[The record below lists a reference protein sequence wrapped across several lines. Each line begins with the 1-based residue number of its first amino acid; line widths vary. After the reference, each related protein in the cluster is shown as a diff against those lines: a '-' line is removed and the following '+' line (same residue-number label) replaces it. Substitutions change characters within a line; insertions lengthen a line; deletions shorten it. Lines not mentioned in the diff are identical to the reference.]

1 MVKKLGYLL
10 IILIFIILGGA
21 GWFFSGVT
29 YEVGLNPE
37 FENTA
42 EVGVA
47 EDRVIIENLSEKTIS
62 LNVQEEMWGVML
74 EDGIYGV
81 LGENGSAVV
90 SSILSLEGDIITREI
105 LQINGELKIGER
117 VSSSSLLK
125 IENGKYSILGTSDY
139 EGIDESG
146 KYTPKSVSDTDYEYI
161 EYESDLGMFP
171 AYLTSEGET
180 GVVIFV
186 HGFRG
191 AFERD
196 FTAMLRAPD
205 FENLGYRSMII
216 SYRNDANAP
225 KDPSGLYQ
233 YGVTEWID
241 LDNAIKYVEQ
251 NINPDRIVL
260 WGTSGGGGPV
270 TSWLQNNPDSDRV
283 DGIIFEAP
291 VISFWESVEVNGKA
305 RYPFI
310 PELFFPYIKLF
321 TEVRYGVDFD
331 TMDFRDALVKSEVP
345 VLLFHGDDDE
355 WVPVDMSDY
364 IAENR
369 RTNFTY
375 IRMSNVG
382 HVTSWN
388 ADPVRYIFEI
398 TKFLNS
404 LN

>member
-47 EDRVIIENLSEKTIS
+47 EDRVIIEDLSEKTIS

-125 IENGKYSILGTSDY
+125 IENGKYSILGTDDY

-251 NINPDRIVL
+251 NIDPDKIVL

-270 TSWLQNNPDSDRV
+270 TSWLQNNPDSERV

-321 TEVRYGVDFD
+321 TEIRYGVDFD

>member
-10 IILIFIILGGA
+10 IILIFIVLGGA

-47 EDRVIIENLSEKTIS
+47 EDRVIIEDISEKTIS

-125 IENGKYSILGTSDY
+125 IENGKYSILGTDDY

-241 LDNAIKYVEQ
+241 LDNAIRYVEQ
-251 NINPDRIVL
+251 NINPDKIVL

-270 TSWLQNNPDSDRV
+270 TSWLQNNPDSERV

-321 TEVRYGVDFD
+321 TEIRYGVDFD

>member
-47 EDRVIIENLSEKTIS
+47 EDRVIIEDLSEKTIS

-125 IENGKYSILGTSDY
+125 IENGKYSILGTNDY

-251 NINPDRIVL
+251 NINPDKIVL

-364 IAENR
+364 IADNR

-398 TKFLNS
+398 EKFLKS

>member
-47 EDRVIIENLSEKTIS
+47 EDRVIIEDLSEKTIS

-125 IENGKYSILGTSDY
+125 IENGKYSILGTNDY
-139 EGIDESG
+139 EGIDENG

-171 AYLTSEGET
+171 AYLTSEGKT

-251 NINPDRIVL
+251 NINPDKIVL

-270 TSWLQNNPDSDRV
+270 TSWLQNNPGSDRV

-398 TKFLNS
+398 EKFLKS

>member
-47 EDRVIIENLSEKTIS
+47 EDRVIIEDLSEKTIS

-125 IENGKYSILGTSDY
+125 IENGKYSILGTDDY

-171 AYLTSEGET
+171 AYLTSEGKT

-241 LDNAIKYVEQ
+241 LDNAIRYVEQ
-251 NINPDRIVL
+251 NINPDKIVL

-321 TEVRYGVDFD
+321 TEIRYGVDFD

>member
-47 EDRVIIENLSEKTIS
+47 EDRVIIEDLSEKTIS

-125 IENGKYSILGTSDY
+125 IENGKYSILGTNDY

-321 TEVRYGVDFD
+321 TEIRYGVDFD

-364 IAENR
+364 IADNR

>member
-47 EDRVIIENLSEKTIS
+47 EDRVIIEDLSEKTIS

-125 IENGKYSILGTSDY
+125 IENGKYSILGTDDY

-251 NINPDRIVL
+251 NINPDKIVL

-321 TEVRYGVDFD
+321 TEIRYGVDFD

>member
-47 EDRVIIENLSEKTIS
+47 EDRVIIEDLSQKTIS

-125 IENGKYSILGTSDY
+125 IENGKYSILGTNDY

-364 IAENR
+364 IADNR

-398 TKFLNS
+398 EKFLKS

>member
-47 EDRVIIENLSEKTIS
+47 EDRVIIEDLSEKTIS

-125 IENGKYSILGTSDY
+125 IENGKYSILGTDDY

-241 LDNAIKYVEQ
+241 LDNAIRYVEQ
-251 NINPDRIVL
+251 NINPDKIVL

-270 TSWLQNNPDSDRV
+270 TSWLQNNPDSERV

-321 TEVRYGVDFD
+321 TEIRYGVDFD
-331 TMDFRDALVKSEVP
+331 TMDFRDALVTSEVP

>member
-47 EDRVIIENLSEKTIS
+47 EDRVIIEDLSEKTIS

-125 IENGKYSILGTSDY
+125 IENGKYSILGTNDY

-171 AYLTSEGET
+171 AYLTSEGKT

-398 TKFLNS
+398 EKFLKS

>member
-47 EDRVIIENLSEKTIS
+47 EDRVIIEDLSEKTIS

-125 IENGKYSILGTSDY
+125 IENGKYSILGTNDY

-205 FENLGYRSMII
+205 FGNLGYRSMII

-331 TMDFRDALVKSEVP
+331 TMDFRDALVMSEVP

-398 TKFLNS
+398 EKFLKS

>member
-291 VISFWESVEVNGKA
+291 VISFCESVEVNGKA

-364 IAENR
+364 IADNR

-398 TKFLNS
+398 EKFLKS

>member
-47 EDRVIIENLSEKTIS
+47 EDRVIIEDLSEKTIS

-125 IENGKYSILGTSDY
+125 IENGKYSILGTNDY

-171 AYLTSEGET
+171 AYLTSEGKT

-205 FENLGYRSMII
+205 FGNLGYRSMII

-398 TKFLNS
+398 EKFLKS

>member
-1 MVKKLGYLL
+1 MKKVITGIGILLL
-10 IILIFIILGGA
+10 IGILGG

-37 FENTA
+37 FENTS

-47 EDRVIIENLSEKTIS
+47 EDRVTIENISQGTIS
-62 LNVQEEMWGVML
+62 LNVEEEMWGVML
-74 EDGIYGV
+74 EDGVYGV
-81 LGENGSAVV
+81 LGANGSAVV
-90 SSILSLEGDIITREI
+90 NKIISLEGDIITREI
-105 LQINGELKIGER
+105 LQLNGKLEVGER
-117 VSSSSLLK
+117 VASSALLK
-125 IENGKYSILGTSDY
+125 IENGVYSILGTDDY

-146 KYTPKSVSDTDYEYI
+146 KYTPKSVSNTDYEYI

-171 AYLTSEGET
+171 AYLTSKGDT

-205 FENLGYRSMII
+205 FESLGFRSMII
-216 SYRNDANAP
+216 SYRNDAKAP

-241 LDNAIKYVEQ
+241 LDNAIKYVEE
-251 NINPDRIVL
+251 NINPEKIVL

-270 TSWLQNNPDSDRV
+270 TSWLQNNPNSDRV

-321 TEVRYGVDFD
+321 TEIRYGVDFD

-364 IAENR
+364 IAANR

-398 TKFLNS
+398 KKFLES
-404 LN
+404 LK

>member
-10 IILIFIILGGA
+10 IILIFIVLGGA

-47 EDRVIIENLSEKTIS
+47 EDRVIIEDISEKTIS

-139 EGIDESG
+139 EGIDENG

-321 TEVRYGVDFD
+321 TEIRYGVDFD
-331 TMDFRDALVKSEVP
+331 TMDFRDALVTSEVP

>member
-47 EDRVIIENLSEKTIS
+47 EDRVIIEDLSEKTIS

-125 IENGKYSILGTSDY
+125 IENGKYSILGTNDY
-139 EGIDESG
+139 EGINESG

-171 AYLTSEGET
+171 AYLTSEGKT

-205 FENLGYRSMII
+205 FGNLGYRSMII

-398 TKFLNS
+398 EKFLKS

>member
-47 EDRVIIENLSEKTIS
+47 EDRVIIEDISEKTIS

-125 IENGKYSILGTSDY
+125 IENGKYSILGTNDY

-270 TSWLQNNPDSDRV
+270 TSWLQNNPDSKRV

-321 TEVRYGVDFD
+321 TEIRYGVDFD
-331 TMDFRDALVKSEVP
+331 TMDFRDALVMSEVP

-398 TKFLNS
+398 EKFLKS

>member
-125 IENGKYSILGTSDY
+125 IENGKYSILGTDDY

>member
-47 EDRVIIENLSEKTIS
+47 EDRVIIEDLSEKTIS

-125 IENGKYSILGTSDY
+125 IENGKYSILGTDDY

-251 NINPDRIVL
+251 NINPDKIVL

-270 TSWLQNNPDSDRV
+270 TSWLQNNPNSERV

-321 TEVRYGVDFD
+321 TEIRYGVDFD
-331 TMDFRDALVKSEVP
+331 TMDFRDALVTSEVP

>member
-47 EDRVIIENLSEKTIS
+47 EDRVIIEDLSEKTIS

-125 IENGKYSILGTSDY
+125 IENGKYSILGTDDY

-241 LDNAIKYVEQ
+241 LDNAIRYVEQ
-251 NINPDRIVL
+251 NINPDKIVL

-270 TSWLQNNPDSDRV
+270 TSWLQNNPDSERV

-321 TEVRYGVDFD
+321 TEIRYGVDFD

>member
-47 EDRVIIENLSEKTIS
+47 EDRVIIEDLSEKTIS

-125 IENGKYSILGTSDY
+125 IENGKYSILGTNDY
-139 EGIDESG
+139 EGIDENG

-251 NINPDRIVL
+251 NIDPDKIVL

-270 TSWLQNNPDSDRV
+270 TSWLQNNPDSERV

-398 TKFLNS
+398 EKFLKS

>member
-47 EDRVIIENLSEKTIS
+47 EDRVIIEDLSEKTIS

-125 IENGKYSILGTSDY
+125 IENGKYSILGTDDY

-241 LDNAIKYVEQ
+241 LDNAIRYVEQ
-251 NINPDRIVL
+251 NINPDKIVL

-270 TSWLQNNPDSDRV
+270 TSWLQNNPDSERV

-321 TEVRYGVDFD
+321 TEIRYGVDFD

-364 IAENR
+364 IADNR

>member
-1 MVKKLGYLL
+1 
-10 IILIFIILGGA
+10 
-21 GWFFSGVT
+21 
-29 YEVGLNPE
+29 
-37 FENTA
+37 
-42 EVGVA
+42 
-47 EDRVIIENLSEKTIS
+47 
-62 LNVQEEMWGVML
+62 
-74 EDGIYGV
+74 
-81 LGENGSAVV
+81 
-90 SSILSLEGDIITREI
+90 
-105 LQINGELKIGER
+105 
-117 VSSSSLLK
+117 
-125 IENGKYSILGTSDY
+125 
-139 EGIDESG
+139 
-146 KYTPKSVSDTDYEYI
+146 
-161 EYESDLGMFP
+161 MFP
-171 AYLTSEGET
+171 AYLTSTGDT

-205 FENLGYRSMII
+205 FESLGFRSMII

-241 LDNAIKYVEQ
+241 LDNAIKYVEE
-251 NINPDRIVL
+251 NINPEKIVL
-260 WGTSGGGGPV
+260 WGTSGCGGPV
-270 TSWLQNNPDSDRV
+270 TSWLQNNPNSDRV

-321 TEVRYGVDFD
+321 TEIRYGVDFD

-364 IAENR
+364 IAANR

-398 TKFLNS
+398 EKFLES

>member
-47 EDRVIIENLSEKTIS
+47 EDRVIIEDLSEKTIS

-125 IENGKYSILGTSDY
+125 IENGKYSILGTDDY

-251 NINPDRIVL
+251 NIDPDKIVL

-270 TSWLQNNPDSDRV
+270 TSWLQNNPNSERV

-321 TEVRYGVDFD
+321 TEIRYGVDFD
-331 TMDFRDALVKSEVP
+331 TMDFRGALVKSEVP

>member
-47 EDRVIIENLSEKTIS
+47 EDRVIIEDLSEKTIS

-125 IENGKYSILGTSDY
+125 IENGKYSILGTNDY

-205 FENLGYRSMII
+205 FGNLGYRSMII

-321 TEVRYGVDFD
+321 TEIRYGVDFD
-331 TMDFRDALVKSEVP
+331 TMDFRDALVTSEVP

-364 IAENR
+364 IADNR

-398 TKFLNS
+398 EKFLKS

>member
-10 IILIFIILGGA
+10 IILIFIGLGGA

-47 EDRVIIENLSEKTIS
+47 EDRVVIEDISEKTIS

-90 SSILSLEGDIITREI
+90 SSIISLEGDVITREI
-105 LQINGELKIGER
+105 LQINGELEIGER

-125 IENGKYSILGTSDY
+125 IENGKYSILGTNDY

-146 KYTPKSVSDTDYEYI
+146 KYTPKSVSNTDYEYI

-171 AYLTSEGET
+171 AYLTSKGET

-251 NINPDRIVL
+251 NINPDKIVL

-305 RYPFI
+305 RYPFL

-321 TEVRYGVDFD
+321 TEIRYGVDFD

-364 IAENR
+364 IADNR

-398 TKFLNS
+398 EKFLES

>member
-47 EDRVIIENLSEKTIS
+47 EDRVIIEDLSEKTIS

-125 IENGKYSILGTSDY
+125 IENGKYSILGTNDY

-321 TEVRYGVDFD
+321 TEIRYGVDFD

-398 TKFLNS
+398 EKFLKS

>member
-47 EDRVIIENLSEKTIS
+47 EDRVIIEDLSEKTIS

-125 IENGKYSILGTSDY
+125 IENGKYSILGTDDY

-251 NINPDRIVL
+251 NIDPDKIVL

-270 TSWLQNNPDSDRV
+270 TSWLQNNPDSERV

-364 IAENR
+364 IADNR

-398 TKFLNS
+398 EKFLKS

>member
-47 EDRVIIENLSEKTIS
+47 EDRVIIEDLSEKTIS

-125 IENGKYSILGTSDY
+125 IENGKYSILGTDDY

-364 IAENR
+364 IADNR

-398 TKFLNS
+398 EKFLKS

>member
-47 EDRVIIENLSEKTIS
+47 EDRVIIEDLSEKTIS

-125 IENGKYSILGTSDY
+125 IENGKYSILGTDDY

-241 LDNAIKYVEQ
+241 LDNAIRYVEQ
-251 NINPDRIVL
+251 NINPDKIVL

-321 TEVRYGVDFD
+321 TEIRYGVDFD

-398 TKFLNS
+398 EKFLKS

>member
-47 EDRVIIENLSEKTIS
+47 EDRVIIEDLSEKTIS

-125 IENGKYSILGTSDY
+125 IENGKYSILGTDDY

-321 TEVRYGVDFD
+321 TEIRYGVDFD

>member
-1 MVKKLGYLL
+1 MVKKLGFLL
-10 IILIFIILGGA
+10 IILIFIALGGG

-47 EDRVIIENLSEKTIS
+47 EDRVVIEDISEKTIS

-90 SSILSLEGDIITREI
+90 SSIISLEGDVITREI
-105 LQINGELKIGER
+105 LQINGELEIGER

-125 IENGKYSILGTSDY
+125 IENGKYSILGTNDY

-146 KYTPKSVSDTDYEYI
+146 KYTPKSVSNTDYEYI

-171 AYLTSEGET
+171 AYLTSKGET

-251 NINPDRIVL
+251 NI
-260 WGTSGGGGPV
+260 

-305 RYPFI
+305 RYPFL

-321 TEVRYGVDFD
+321 TEIRYGVDFD

-364 IAENR
+364 IADNR

-398 TKFLNS
+398 EKFLES

>member
-1 MVKKLGYLL
+1 MVKKLGFLL
-10 IILIFIILGGA
+10 IILIFIALGGG

-47 EDRVIIENLSEKTIS
+47 EDRVVIEDISEKTIS

-90 SSILSLEGDIITREI
+90 SSIISLEGDVITREI
-105 LQINGELKIGER
+105 LQINGELEIGER

-125 IENGKYSILGTSDY
+125 IENGKYSILGTNDY

-146 KYTPKSVSDTDYEYI
+146 KYTPKSVSNTDYEYI

-171 AYLTSEGET
+171 AYLTSKGET

-251 NINPDRIVL
+251 NINPDKIVL

-305 RYPFI
+305 RYPFL

-321 TEVRYGVDFD
+321 TEIRYGVDFD

-364 IAENR
+364 IADNR

-388 ADPVRYIFEI
+388 ADPDNYVYQLEL
-398 TKFLNS
+398 FLNS

>member
-47 EDRVIIENLSEKTIS
+47 EDRVIIEDLSEKTIS

-125 IENGKYSILGTSDY
+125 IENGKYSILGTNDY

-241 LDNAIKYVEQ
+241 LDNAIRYVEQ
-251 NINPDRIVL
+251 NINPDKIVL

-270 TSWLQNNPDSDRV
+270 TSWLQNNPDSERV

>member
-47 EDRVIIENLSEKTIS
+47 EDRVIIEDLSEKTIS

-125 IENGKYSILGTSDY
+125 IENGKYSILGTDDY

-364 IAENR
+364 IADNR

>member
-47 EDRVIIENLSEKTIS
+47 EDRVIIEDLSEKTIS

-398 TKFLNS
+398 EKFLKS

>member
-47 EDRVIIENLSEKTIS
+47 EDRVIIEDLSEKTIS

-125 IENGKYSILGTSDY
+125 IENGKYSILGTDDY

-270 TSWLQNNPDSDRV
+270 TSWLQNNPDSERV

-321 TEVRYGVDFD
+321 TEIRYGVDFD

-364 IAENR
+364 IADNR

>member
-139 EGIDESG
+139 EGIDENG

-321 TEVRYGVDFD
+321 TEIRYGVDFD
-331 TMDFRDALVKSEVP
+331 TMDFRDALVESEVP